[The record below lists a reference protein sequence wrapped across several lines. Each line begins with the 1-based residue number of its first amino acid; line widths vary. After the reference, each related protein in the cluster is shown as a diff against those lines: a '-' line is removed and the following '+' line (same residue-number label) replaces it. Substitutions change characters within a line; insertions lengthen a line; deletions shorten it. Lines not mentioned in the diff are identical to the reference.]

1 MPTRPTMPGMNDVV
15 LEHLRMGTRDQFDS
29 GWVQIAD
36 TVGSAVGSAS
46 FTHGLEEVPW
56 VVDVLRSPTNDGKAA
71 MDSNSDVTI
80 VKTDTTIT
88 VTSNVGDGVAYYFK
102 VRAM

>member
-1 MPTRPTMPGMNDVV
+1 MV
-15 LEHLRMGTRDQFDS
+15 LEHLRMGTRDQFES

-36 TVGSAVGSAS
+36 TGSSS

-80 VKTDTTIT
+80 AKTDTTIT
-88 VTSNVGDGVAYYFK
+88 VTSNVSDGVAYYFK

>member
-15 LEHLRMGTRDQFDS
+15 LEHLRMGTRDQFES

-36 TVGSAVGSAS
+36 TGSSS

-56 VVDVLRSPTNDGKAA
+56 LVDVLRSGDSDGKTAESVGVGA
-71 MDSNSDVTI
+71 GGVTI
-80 VKTDTTIT
+80 TKNTSTVTIT
-88 VTSNVGDGVAYYFK
+88 NAVADGTTYYFK

>member
-1 MPTRPTMPGMNDVV
+1 MPTRPTMPGMNDMV
-15 LEHLRMGTRDQFDS
+15 LEHLRMGTRDQFES

-36 TVGSAVGSAS
+36 TGSSS

-80 VKTDTTIT
+80 AKTDTTIT

>member
-1 MPTRPTMPGMNDVV
+1 MNDVV
-15 LEHLRMGTRDQFDS
+15 LEHLRMGTRDQYES

-36 TVGSAVGSAS
+36 TGSAG
-46 FTHGLEEVPW
+46 FPHGLEEVPW
-56 VVDVLRSPTNDGKAA
+56 LVDVLRSESSQGKGAV
-71 MDSNSDVTI
+71 DSNTDVTI
-80 VKTDTTIT
+80 AKTDTTIT